1 MPAWLSYLL
10 RALAI
15 IPQVAHQIQ
24 TEKANIPVEDKIT
37 AAQSALTDAIG
48 DAAAIVPPED
58 ADKATE
64 VGAVVS
70 STLAGVVTALHNLQ
84 TPAPP
89 PAA

>member
-15 IPQVAHQIQ
+15 IPQVAHQVQ
-24 TEKANIPVEDKIT
+24 TESANIPVEDKIT

-48 DAAAIVPPED
+48 DATSIVPPED
-58 ADKATE
+58 ADKAAA

-70 STLAGVVTALHNLQ
+70 STLSSVVTTLHNLQ
-84 TPAPP
+84 TP
-89 PAA
+89 